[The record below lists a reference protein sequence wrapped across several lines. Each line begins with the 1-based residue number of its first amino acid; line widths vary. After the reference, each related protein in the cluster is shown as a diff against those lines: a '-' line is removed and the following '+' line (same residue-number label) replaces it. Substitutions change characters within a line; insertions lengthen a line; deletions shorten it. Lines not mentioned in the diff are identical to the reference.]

1 MPVRRRFRRQKR
13 KRPMRFR
20 KRRGNRKFA
29 VADGRHKEK
38 VVYDLIL
45 QTVDNVAE
53 LTVSW
58 LRTASQWQQSVNP

>member
-1 MPVRRRFRRQKR
+1 
-13 KRPMRFR
+13 MRFR

-58 LRTASQWQQSVNP
+58 LRTASQWQQNVNP